1 MTSKKSKG
9 KNMFTLIVVLLVH
22 STDLACFSKKKKKNW
37 LGLKKINK
45 KKKKTDG
52 ALFAFK
58 KIKKIK
64 RIKRTGPSDP
74 NSSNAILLR
83 LFFWNN

>member
-1 MTSKKSKG
+1 
-9 KNMFTLIVVLLVH
+9 MFTLIVELLVH
-22 STDLACFSKKKKKNW
+22 STDLACFSKKKKKKNW

-45 KKKKTDG
+45 KKKKTDW
-52 ALFAFK
+52 ALFPFK

-64 RIKRTGPSDP
+64 RIKRTGPSGP